1 MRLRLR
7 RFYAGKWDEGTVII
21 NGNPEARFS
30 GVILGSPSGGGS
42 IGSVFCENGDRD
54 LEKRL
59 VFLSLG
65 PNPYS
70 FVSKRE
76 GNTGYGADEDISDGI
91 KKP

>member
-42 IGSVFCENGDRD
+42 IVSVFRENGDRD

-59 VFLSLG
+59 SVFITRPESLQL
-65 PNPYS
+65 Y
-70 FVSKRE
+70 FE
-76 GNTGYGADEDISDGI
+76 TGRQYGIWSG
-91 KKP
+91 